1 MIKLIITDLDGTLLK
16 RGNQSL
22 DKSTLEIIEKL
33 QQQGIMFAAASG
45 RQYPNMR
52 RLFDYVGED
61 MYYVCE
67 NGSIIFHNEEEY
79 CKKTMPKEIS
89 LELIHDILEVDGAEA
104 LISGAKT
111 SYLMPKTESFYN
123 RMANIVKND
132 VTLVED
138 INKVEE
144 DFIKI
149 SMYMAGY
156 ERVPADINER
166 FREKYKKDLLPTDS
180 GNGWLD
186 FVPKGS
192 SKGTAVQYLM
202 DHLGIK
208 EDEVMI
214 FGDHENDI
222 SMLKLTDNSYIMA
235 HSNDYMK
242 QYAKNECVTVDEVLE
257 EMLAEMVI

>member
-1 MIKLIITDLDGTLLK
+1 MIKLIVTDLDGTLLK
-16 RGNQSL
+16 RGTQALSP
-22 DKSTLEIIEKL
+22 STLALIAKVKE
-33 QQQGIMFAAASG
+33 QGILFAAASG

-67 NGSIIFHNEEEY
+67 NGSLIIHKEKEY
-79 CKKTMPKEIS
+79 FKKSMEKELSI
-89 LELIHDILEVDGAEA
+89 ELIEDILAVDGAEA
-104 LISGAKT
+104 LISGART

-132 VTLVED
+132 ITLVED
-138 INKVEE
+138 IYTVEE
-144 DFIKI
+144 NFVKV

-156 ERVPADINER
+156 ERVPEEINSR
-166 FREKYKKDLLPTDS
+166 FREKYSKQLLVTDS

-186 FVPKGS
+186 FVPQGS
-192 SKGTAVQYLM
+192 SKGTAIEYLM
-202 DHLGIK
+202 EHLQITP
-208 EDEVMI
+208 EEIMV

-235 HSNDYMK
+235 HSSDYMK
-242 QYAKNECVTVDEVLE
+242 QYAKQECETVDEILVG
-257 EMLAEMVI
+257 VTN

>member
-22 DKSTLEIIEKL
+22 DSSTLETIEQLKR
-33 QQQGIMFAAASG
+33 QGILFAAASG

-61 MYYVCE
+61 MYYICE
-67 NGSIIFHNEEEY
+67 NGSIIIHNEEEY
-79 CKKTMPKEIS
+79 CKKTMPKKVS
-89 LELIHDILEVDGAEA
+89 LDLIQDILAVDGAEA
-104 LISGAKT
+104 LISGART

-132 VTLVED
+132 ITLVED
-138 INKVEE
+138 INAVEE

-156 ERVPADINER
+156 ERVPEEINQR
-166 FREKYKKDLLPTDS
+166 FREKYESVLLPTDS

-192 SKGTAVQYLM
+192 SKGTAVSYLLE
-202 DHLGIK
+202 HLKITP
-208 EDEVMI
+208 DEVMI

-242 QYAKNECVTVDEVLE
+242 QYAKHECVTVDEVLE
-257 EMLAEMVI
+257 TMLEKVIM

>member
-1 MIKLIITDLDGTLLK
+1 MMIKLIVTDLDGTLLK

-22 DKSTLEIIEKL
+22 DPSTLELIEQLKK
-33 QQQGIMFAAASG
+33 QGILFAAASG

-52 RLFDYVGED
+52 RLFGYVGED
-61 MYYVCE
+61 MYYICE
-67 NGSIIFHNEEEY
+67 NGSIMIHKEQEY
-79 CKKTMPKEIS
+79 YKKTMPKALSI
-89 LELIHDILEVDGAEA
+89 ELIEDILAVDGAEA
-104 LISGAKT
+104 LISGART

-132 VTLVED
+132 ITMVKD
-138 INKVEE
+138 IHTVEE

-156 ERVPADINER
+156 ERVPANINDR
-166 FREKYKKDLLPTDS
+166 FREKYGNDLLATDS

-186 FVPKGS
+186 FVPQGS
-192 SKGTAVQYLM
+192 SKGTAVTYLM
-202 DHLGIK
+202 EHLGLTP
-208 EDEVMI
+208 EEVMI

-222 SMLKLTDNSYIMA
+222 SMLKLTDHSYIMA

-242 QYAKNECVTVDEVLE
+242 QYAKQECATVDEVLE
-257 EMLAEMVI
+257 KMVL

>member
-1 MIKLIITDLDGTLLK
+1 MIKLIVTDLDGTLLK
-16 RGNQSL
+16 RGSQSL
-22 DKSTLEIIEKL
+22 DPSTLALIDQLKK
-33 QQQGIMFAAASG
+33 QGILFAAASG

-52 RLFDYVGED
+52 RLFDYVGD
-61 MYYVCE
+61 DLYYICE
-67 NGSIIFHNEEEY
+67 NGSIILHKEEEY
-79 CKKTMPKEIS
+79 CKKTMPKELSIA
-89 LELIHDILEVDGAEA
+89 LIEDILAVDGAEA
-104 LISGAKT
+104 LISGART

-132 VTLVED
+132 VTIVKD
-138 INKVEE
+138 IHTVEE

-156 ERVPADINER
+156 ERVPEEINNR
-166 FREKYKKDLLPTDS
+166 FREKYGNDLLATDS

-192 SKGTAVQYLM
+192 SKGTAVAYLM
-202 DHLGIK
+202 EQLGI
-208 EDEVMI
+208 ESDEVMI

-222 SMLKLTDNSYIMA
+222 SMLTLTDHSYIMA

-242 QYAKNECVTVDEVLE
+242 QYAKQECTTVDEVLE
-257 EMLAEMVI
+257 TMAV